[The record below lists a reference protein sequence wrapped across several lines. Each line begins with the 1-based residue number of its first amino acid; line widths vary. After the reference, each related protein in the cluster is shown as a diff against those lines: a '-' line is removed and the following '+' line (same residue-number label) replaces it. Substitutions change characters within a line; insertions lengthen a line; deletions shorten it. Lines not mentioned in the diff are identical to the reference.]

1 MLKIII
7 KEMDKKIIIGVVIA
21 VVLIIGIGA
30 FIYIQ
35 QSASPKLDVQ
45 PPVSDA
51 SQTNTVEI
59 ANFAFSPAELT
70 IKTGDTVTWTNKD
83 SAQHKIAS
91 DLVSEINS
99 DSLST
104 GQTYSHTFNTAGTF
118 DYHCSIHPSMKAKI
132 IVQ

>member
-1 MLKIII
+1 
-7 KEMDKKIIIGVVIA
+7 MDKKLIIGVVVA
-21 VVLIIGIGA
+21 VILIMGIGA
-30 FIYIQ
+30 FIYMQ
-35 QSASPKLDVQ
+35 QSASPNPNSQ
-45 PPVSDA
+45 PSLPGA

-70 IKTGDTVTWTNKD
+70 IKTGDSVTWTNKD

-91 DLVSEINS
+91 DAGSEINS

-118 DYHCSIHPSMKAKI
+118 DYHCLIHPSMKAKI